1 MIITIMID
9 SIINYFHYHY
19 LLFCQPRWFKML
31 TGRGD
36 PSLAI
41 DLIVYVE
48 VLDIFVGTRP
58 FHKIKFGKFTLH
70 PFDNWSWSQLK

>member
-1 MIITIMID
+1 
-9 SIINYFHYHY
+9 
-19 LLFCQPRWFKML
+19 ML

-48 VLDIFVGTRP
+48 VLDSFIGARP
-58 FHKIKFGKFTLH
+58 FHKIQVLEIHIAALDIYTKMNLFKRIF
-70 PFDNWSWSQLK
+70 

>member
-1 MIITIMID
+1 
-9 SIINYFHYHY
+9 
-19 LLFCQPRWFKML
+19 ML

-48 VLDIFVGTRP
+48 VLDIFIGARP
-58 FHKIKFGKFTLH
+58 INKIQNLEIH
-70 PFDNWSWSQLK
+70 NAPF